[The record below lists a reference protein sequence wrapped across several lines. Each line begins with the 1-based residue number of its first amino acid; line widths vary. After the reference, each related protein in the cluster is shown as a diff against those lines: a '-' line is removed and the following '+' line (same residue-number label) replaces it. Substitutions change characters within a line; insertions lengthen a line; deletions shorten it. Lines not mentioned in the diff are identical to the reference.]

1 MVHIVDMDQSNAIR
15 FLHFCVPLR
24 VAAFAPQ
31 SSFLR
36 LLAYRQPST
45 GTAAHATSSSSSVAG
60 ARRRTWVHEVAAPTA
75 THLLLAACST
85 CCLPLATRYSLLATR
100 HSLLATYPQ
109 PRGEDL
115 RVERRVRRR
124 HDAPVHHE
132 QQLAYDV
139 PPPAQQPVVYQ
150 RRVDKVVARTYG
162 CGCARRLCVFVWRRA
177 CQHDRA

>member
-36 LLAYRQPST
+36 LLAYLQPST
-45 GTAAHATSSSSSVAG
+45 GTAAHAISSSSSVAG
-60 ARRRTWVHEVAAPTA
+60 ARRRTCVHEVAAPTA
-75 THLLLAACST
+75 THLLLAA
-85 CCLPLATRYSLLATR
+85 LLYSLLIT
-100 HSLLATYPQ
+100 HYSPLAAYPQ

-132 QQLAYDV
+132 EQLAYDV